1 MDEKE
6 RAHLLHGIAPNAIQG
21 ATESSAQPKK
31 TSKKKKKNFEITI
44 TTSSQP
50 EENEDTMT
58 QQME

>member
-21 ATESSAQPKK
+21 TIESSAQPKK

-44 TTSSQP
+44 TTSSQRG
-50 EENEDTMT
+50 ENEDNVTH
-58 QQME
+58 QME